1 MEPARLEGIET
12 PALIVDMDALESN
25 IRTMAEYMK
34 GRKARLR
41 PHFKTH
47 KCPTISHMQLAA
59 GAKGVTCAKLSE
71 AEVLLA
77 SGIRDVLIA
86 NQVVDPAK
94 IARLAGLS
102 RGGARIGVCVDDPR
116 NVDALSDAASRAG
129 STLNV
134 LIEVDV
140 GMRRCGVPGG
150 VEALALAQRIS
161 RLPGLRFGG
170 IQAYEGHVVQRPDIA
185 ERRAA
190 VTAMVEKVGGI
201 KALLEDRGF
210 PVADISGGAT
220 GTYDLTGN
228 DTIWTEIQAGSYVF
242 MDSSYGA
249 LGLPFRQAL
258 SVLVTVIHKRPGWAV
273 TDTGMKACA
282 TDHGMP
288 TLMGRPHLKV
298 RTNEEHGIVED
309 TADELRYGEKVG
321 YLPGH
326 CCTTVNLYDRYY
338 CVRAGSLEAIWPIS
352 GRGRSQ

>member
-1 MEPARLEGIET
+1 MQPPSIEEIET
-12 PALIVDMDALESN
+12 PALLVDMDALESN
-25 IRTMAEYMK
+25 IRAMAEYMK

-59 GAKGVTCAKLSE
+59 GAIGVTCAKLSE

-86 NQVVDPAK
+86 NQIVDPQK
-94 IARLAGLS
+94 IMRLACLA
-102 RGGARIGVCVDDPR
+102 RGGARIGVCVDDSR
-116 NVDALSDAASRAG
+116 NVDALSEAASRAG
-129 STLNV
+129 SSLHV
-134 LIEVDV
+134 LVEVDV
-140 GMRRCGVPGG
+140 GMGRCGVAGG
-150 VEALALAQRIS
+150 EEAVALAERIS
-161 RLPGLRFGG
+161 RLPGLLFGG
-170 IQAYEGHVVQRPDIA
+170 IQAYEGHVVQRPDKA

-190 VTAMVEKVGGI
+190 VAAMVEKVGGI
-201 KALLEDRGF
+201 RELLLSRGC

-249 LGLPFRQAL
+249 LGLPFTHAL
-258 SVLVTVIHKRPGWAV
+258 SVLATVIHKRPGRAV
-273 TDTGMKACA
+273 TDAGMKACS

-288 TLMGRPHLKV
+288 SLLGRPHLKV
-298 RTNEEHGIVED
+298 RTNEEHGIIED
-309 TADELRYGEKVG
+309 PADELRYGEKVS

-326 CCTTVNLYDRYY
+326 CCTTVNLYDRYH
-338 CVRAGSLEAIWPIS
+338 CVRAGTLESVWPIS